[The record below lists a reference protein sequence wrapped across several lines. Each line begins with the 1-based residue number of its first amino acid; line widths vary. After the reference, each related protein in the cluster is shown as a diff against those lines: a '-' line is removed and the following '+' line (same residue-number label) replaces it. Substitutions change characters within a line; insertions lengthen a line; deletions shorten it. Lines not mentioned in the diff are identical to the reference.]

1 MTLTRWVY
9 FILIVALMLIAL
21 LAVRM
26 HVAAAQ
32 GATRAVKGDAEAG
45 RLMAQAWCTECHSVQ
60 WETAG
65 TGKFAPDF
73 TVAAGRRSARW
84 LHAFLRRPHVKMPD
98 FEFEPDAADNLVAYI
113 VSLKRR

>member
-1 MTLTRWVY
+1 MTLTRWIY
-9 FILIVALMLIAL
+9 FTLIVALILSAL
-21 LAVRM
+21 LFVRM
-26 HVAAAQ
+26 HVAAAH
-32 GATRAVKGDAEAG
+32 GATPAVKGDAEAG

-65 TGKFAPDF
+65 TGRFAPDF

-84 LHAFLRRPHVKMPD
+84 LRAFLRRPHVKMPD
-98 FEFEPDAADNLVAYI
+98 FEFEPDARDNLVAYI